1 MADPGEGAGGGR
13 VPLFLNQTRN
23 PWPNWGAK
31 GWKKNW
37 RSGSPLISGSG
48 WPGPPYLKIRIR
60 HWFVPLER
68 SLSSLGLGANRFIRE
83 LSWKEWA
90 LGWFNSVRRG
100 PYLVTLDRFVVVDK
114 HIVHLNF
121 SLSKRDIFSLLKESS
136 VLKHFVILYC
146 LFTNALFNFEFNV
159 CLTFFSVILTPPIV
173 VSLTVSLTEK
183 TKV

>member
-1 MADPGEGAGGGR
+1 M
-13 VPLFLNQTRN
+13 
-23 PWPNWGAK
+23 
-31 GWKKNW
+31 
-37 RSGSPLISGSG
+37 
-48 WPGPPYLKIRIR
+48 
-60 HWFVPLER
+60 
-68 SLSSLGLGANRFIRE
+68 
-83 LSWKEWA
+83 
-90 LGWFNSVRRG
+90 
-100 PYLVTLDRFVVVDK
+100 TLDRFVVVDK

-183 TKV
+183 AKV

>member
-1 MADPGEGAGGGR
+1 M
-13 VPLFLNQTRN
+13 
-23 PWPNWGAK
+23 
-31 GWKKNW
+31 
-37 RSGSPLISGSG
+37 
-48 WPGPPYLKIRIR
+48 
-60 HWFVPLER
+60 
-68 SLSSLGLGANRFIRE
+68 
-83 LSWKEWA
+83 
-90 LGWFNSVRRG
+90 
-100 PYLVTLDRFVVVDK
+100 TLDRFVVVDK

-121 SLSKRDIFSLLKESS
+121 SLSKRGIFSLLKESS

>member
-1 MADPGEGAGGGR
+1 M
-13 VPLFLNQTRN
+13 
-23 PWPNWGAK
+23 
-31 GWKKNW
+31 
-37 RSGSPLISGSG
+37 
-48 WPGPPYLKIRIR
+48 
-60 HWFVPLER
+60 
-68 SLSSLGLGANRFIRE
+68 
-83 LSWKEWA
+83 
-90 LGWFNSVRRG
+90 
-100 PYLVTLDRFVVVDK
+100 TLDRFVVVDK
-114 HIVHLNF
+114 RIVHLNF

>member
-1 MADPGEGAGGGR
+1 M
-13 VPLFLNQTRN
+13 
-23 PWPNWGAK
+23 
-31 GWKKNW
+31 
-37 RSGSPLISGSG
+37 
-48 WPGPPYLKIRIR
+48 
-60 HWFVPLER
+60 
-68 SLSSLGLGANRFIRE
+68 
-83 LSWKEWA
+83 
-90 LGWFNSVRRG
+90 
-100 PYLVTLDRFVVVDK
+100 TLDRFVVVDK

-146 LFTNALFNFEFNV
+146 LFTNGLFNFEFNV

>member
-1 MADPGEGAGGGR
+1 M
-13 VPLFLNQTRN
+13 
-23 PWPNWGAK
+23 
-31 GWKKNW
+31 
-37 RSGSPLISGSG
+37 
-48 WPGPPYLKIRIR
+48 
-60 HWFVPLER
+60 
-68 SLSSLGLGANRFIRE
+68 
-83 LSWKEWA
+83 
-90 LGWFNSVRRG
+90 
-100 PYLVTLDRFVVVDK
+100 TLDCFVVVDK

>member
-1 MADPGEGAGGGR
+1 M
-13 VPLFLNQTRN
+13 
-23 PWPNWGAK
+23 
-31 GWKKNW
+31 
-37 RSGSPLISGSG
+37 
-48 WPGPPYLKIRIR
+48 
-60 HWFVPLER
+60 
-68 SLSSLGLGANRFIRE
+68 
-83 LSWKEWA
+83 
-90 LGWFNSVRRG
+90 
-100 PYLVTLDRFVVVDK
+100 TLDRFVVVDK

-173 VSLTVSLTEK
+173 VSLTVLLTEK

>member
-1 MADPGEGAGGGR
+1 M
-13 VPLFLNQTRN
+13 
-23 PWPNWGAK
+23 
-31 GWKKNW
+31 
-37 RSGSPLISGSG
+37 
-48 WPGPPYLKIRIR
+48 
-60 HWFVPLER
+60 
-68 SLSSLGLGANRFIRE
+68 
-83 LSWKEWA
+83 
-90 LGWFNSVRRG
+90 
-100 PYLVTLDRFVVVDK
+100 TLDRFVVVDK

-159 CLTFFSVILTPPIV
+159 CLTLFSVILTPPIV

>member
-1 MADPGEGAGGGR
+1 M
-13 VPLFLNQTRN
+13 T
-23 PWPNWGAK
+23 
-31 GWKKNW
+31 
-37 RSGSPLISGSG
+37 
-48 WPGPPYLKIRIR
+48 
-60 HWFVPLER
+60 LE
-68 SLSSLGLGANRFIRE
+68 
-83 LSWKEWA
+83 
-90 LGWFNSVRRG
+90 
-100 PYLVTLDRFVVVDK
+100 RFVVVDK

>member
-1 MADPGEGAGGGR
+1 M
-13 VPLFLNQTRN
+13 
-23 PWPNWGAK
+23 
-31 GWKKNW
+31 
-37 RSGSPLISGSG
+37 
-48 WPGPPYLKIRIR
+48 
-60 HWFVPLER
+60 
-68 SLSSLGLGANRFIRE
+68 
-83 LSWKEWA
+83 
-90 LGWFNSVRRG
+90 
-100 PYLVTLDRFVVVDK
+100 TLDRFVVVDK

-121 SLSKRDIFSLLKESS
+121 CLSKRDIFSLLKESS

>member
-1 MADPGEGAGGGR
+1 M
-13 VPLFLNQTRN
+13 
-23 PWPNWGAK
+23 
-31 GWKKNW
+31 
-37 RSGSPLISGSG
+37 
-48 WPGPPYLKIRIR
+48 
-60 HWFVPLER
+60 
-68 SLSSLGLGANRFIRE
+68 
-83 LSWKEWA
+83 
-90 LGWFNSVRRG
+90 
-100 PYLVTLDRFVVVDK
+100 TLDRFVVVDK

-136 VLKHFVILYC
+136 VLKHFMILYC

>member
-1 MADPGEGAGGGR
+1 M
-13 VPLFLNQTRN
+13 T
-23 PWPNWGAK
+23 
-31 GWKKNW
+31 
-37 RSGSPLISGSG
+37 
-48 WPGPPYLKIRIR
+48 
-60 HWFVPLER
+60 LE
-68 SLSSLGLGANRFIRE
+68 
-83 LSWKEWA
+83 
-90 LGWFNSVRRG
+90 
-100 PYLVTLDRFVVVDK
+100 RFVVVDK

-121 SLSKRDIFSLLKESS
+121 SLSKRGIFSLLKESS

>member
-1 MADPGEGAGGGR
+1 M
-13 VPLFLNQTRN
+13 
-23 PWPNWGAK
+23 
-31 GWKKNW
+31 
-37 RSGSPLISGSG
+37 
-48 WPGPPYLKIRIR
+48 
-60 HWFVPLER
+60 
-68 SLSSLGLGANRFIRE
+68 
-83 LSWKEWA
+83 
-90 LGWFNSVRRG
+90 
-100 PYLVTLDRFVVVDK
+100 TLDRFVVVDK

-136 VLKHFVILYC
+136 ILKHFVILYC

>member
-1 MADPGEGAGGGR
+1 M
-13 VPLFLNQTRN
+13 
-23 PWPNWGAK
+23 
-31 GWKKNW
+31 
-37 RSGSPLISGSG
+37 
-48 WPGPPYLKIRIR
+48 
-60 HWFVPLER
+60 
-68 SLSSLGLGANRFIRE
+68 
-83 LSWKEWA
+83 
-90 LGWFNSVRRG
+90 
-100 PYLVTLDRFVVVDK
+100 TLDRFVVVDK

-159 CLTFFSVILTPPIV
+159 CLTFFFVILTPPIV

>member
-1 MADPGEGAGGGR
+1 M
-13 VPLFLNQTRN
+13 
-23 PWPNWGAK
+23 
-31 GWKKNW
+31 
-37 RSGSPLISGSG
+37 
-48 WPGPPYLKIRIR
+48 
-60 HWFVPLER
+60 
-68 SLSSLGLGANRFIRE
+68 
-83 LSWKEWA
+83 
-90 LGWFNSVRRG
+90 
-100 PYLVTLDRFVVVDK
+100 TLDRFVVVDK

-159 CLTFFSVILTPPIV
+159 CLTFFSVILTPPLV

>member
-1 MADPGEGAGGGR
+1 M
-13 VPLFLNQTRN
+13 
-23 PWPNWGAK
+23 
-31 GWKKNW
+31 
-37 RSGSPLISGSG
+37 
-48 WPGPPYLKIRIR
+48 
-60 HWFVPLER
+60 
-68 SLSSLGLGANRFIRE
+68 
-83 LSWKEWA
+83 
-90 LGWFNSVRRG
+90 
-100 PYLVTLDRFVVVDK
+100 TLDRFVVVDK

-121 SLSKRDIFSLLKESS
+121 SLSERDIFSLLKESS

>member
-1 MADPGEGAGGGR
+1 M
-13 VPLFLNQTRN
+13 
-23 PWPNWGAK
+23 
-31 GWKKNW
+31 
-37 RSGSPLISGSG
+37 
-48 WPGPPYLKIRIR
+48 
-60 HWFVPLER
+60 
-68 SLSSLGLGANRFIRE
+68 
-83 LSWKEWA
+83 
-90 LGWFNSVRRG
+90 
-100 PYLVTLDRFVVVDK
+100 TLDRFVVVDK

-136 VLKHFVILYC
+136 VPKHFVILYC

>member
-1 MADPGEGAGGGR
+1 M
-13 VPLFLNQTRN
+13 
-23 PWPNWGAK
+23 
-31 GWKKNW
+31 
-37 RSGSPLISGSG
+37 
-48 WPGPPYLKIRIR
+48 
-60 HWFVPLER
+60 
-68 SLSSLGLGANRFIRE
+68 
-83 LSWKEWA
+83 
-90 LGWFNSVRRG
+90 
-100 PYLVTLDRFVVVDK
+100 TLDRFVVVDK

-173 VSLTVSLTEK
+173 VTLTVSLTEK

>member
-1 MADPGEGAGGGR
+1 M
-13 VPLFLNQTRN
+13 
-23 PWPNWGAK
+23 
-31 GWKKNW
+31 
-37 RSGSPLISGSG
+37 
-48 WPGPPYLKIRIR
+48 
-60 HWFVPLER
+60 
-68 SLSSLGLGANRFIRE
+68 
-83 LSWKEWA
+83 
-90 LGWFNSVRRG
+90 
-100 PYLVTLDRFVVVDK
+100 TLDRFVVVDK